1 MVKRIIRKKAGLP
14 RLKQLLF
21 AVLLLA
27 SCDGTV
33 YHQFREVDGDGWNVT
48 DTLQFL
54 YEGSGRSNKA
64 VEMAVQV
71 RYGSAYKYKNLYLRV
86 ETLHADSVLLSV
98 DTLCCRIYDDAGRR
112 LGSTAGSIYQNESQ
126 KVLLNA
132 SCADTLLL
140 KLSHIMPDES
150 LQGVFDM
157 GVELTGVNR

>member
-1 MVKRIIRKKAGLP
+1 MVKGNIRKKAVLP
-14 RLKQLLF
+14 RLKQLLL

-48 DTLQFL
+48 DTLQFH
-54 YEGSGRSNKA
+54 YEGSGRSTKA
-64 VEMAVQV
+64 VQMAVQV
-71 RYGSAYKYKNLYLRV
+71 RYGSAYKYKDLYLRV
-86 ETLHADSVLLSV
+86 ETLLADSALLSV
-98 DTLCCRIYDDAGRR
+98 DTLCCPIYDDNGRR

-126 KVLLNA
+126 NVLLDA

-140 KLSHIMPDES
+140 KVSHIMADES
-150 LQGVFDM
+150 LQDVFDV